1 MKVYLGKKAIAK
13 ELLEIA
19 DMYVDSCKDEYH
31 KSTFYTAVFLVILA
45 RSYLK

>member
-31 KSTFYTAVFLVILA
+31 KSTILA